1 MEFTKPG
8 LGFLL
13 TALAHLFNMNKC
25 IYISGQKW
33 KNEGLQN
40 FIIKVC
46 SPLDPASP
54 LHILCKKTI
63 EDHSIKDLLGQ
74 GGKGVEVGVGGTYF
88 YFKNIEDPH

>member
-1 MEFTKPG
+1 
-8 LGFLL
+8 
-13 TALAHLFNMNKC
+13 MNKY

-40 FIIKVC
+40 FIINVC

-63 EDHSIKDLLGQ
+63 EFYSIKGLLGQ
-74 GGKGVEVGVGGTYF
+74 GGWGEHTFILKILKILIIPFLTG
-88 YFKNIEDPH
+88 NINACNRV